1 MRLSTAWM
9 PRSSYRMRR
18 RGKTCTE
25 WGECH
30 DMVAMCVQ
38 RDTDATAKTMANYTL
53 PYERLYF
60 TGQEHSGLPAV
71 ELMVHERKTD
81 SSWQVS
87 RARTSSKPWT
97 ALTTAA
103 IGGTR
108 MVQHSGDGGRGA
120 ALPRQIVVL

>member
-1 MRLSTAWM
+1 MRLSKAWM

-38 RDTDATAKTMANYTL
+38 RDTDATTKRKTNYTL
-53 PYERLYF
+53 PYERLFF
-60 TGQEHSGLPAV
+60 TGQERGSSGLPAV

-87 RARTSSKPWT
+87 RARTSSKLWA
-97 ALTTAA
+97 ALTTA
-103 IGGTR
+103 TR
-108 MVQHSGDGGRGA
+108 MVQPSDDGGRGA
-120 ALPRQIVVL
+120 ALPRQMVML

>member
-1 MRLSTAWM
+1 
-9 PRSSYRMRR
+9 
-18 RGKTCTE
+18 
-25 WGECH
+25 
-30 DMVAMCVQ
+30 MVAMCVQ
-38 RDTDATAKTMANYTL
+38 RDTDATAKMMANYTL

-103 IGGTR
+103 IGGQEWFSIR
-108 MVQHSGDGGRGA
+108 VMGGEEPLCRGK
-120 ALPRQIVVL
+120 